1 MVSLGHMAQLAPKAT
16 FVGKLKPIVQNVLVK
31 GLLME
36 DQQQYKGNRRT
47 SELWT
52 ADHMISEETQAKV
65 RLSSHHPLTGTCYNH
80 AIL

>member
-65 RLSSHHPLTGTCYNH
+65 RLSSHHQLTGTCYNH